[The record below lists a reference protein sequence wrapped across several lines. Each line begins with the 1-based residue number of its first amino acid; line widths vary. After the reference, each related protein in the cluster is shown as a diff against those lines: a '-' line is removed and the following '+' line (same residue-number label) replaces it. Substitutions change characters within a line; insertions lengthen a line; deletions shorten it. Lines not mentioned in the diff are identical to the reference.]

1 MLYIKKHFR
10 NFTII
15 SAVAA
20 LAFFNFWADN
30 DKILRN
36 VYVGNVNLSR
46 LNKSEAEN
54 TLKSSSEN
62 LLNAPL
68 KIIVGDFVKSTTLES
83 IGAEINLQKTIEAV
97 YQIGRVGPWYKKA
110 YEKFKLF
117 FKTENLKFKYS
128 INKEKLNQ
136 KMLEYFPTLEQ
147 PSQSATLIYDARK
160 NSFMPKKESLG
171 HVVDKGPIVLAMEN
185 YIENL
190 QLQDIRSSVVMDYP
204 QVMLDGIS
212 QAQDQAQS
220 IISSAPY
227 LLILANDEIAPL
239 ENQTLASFLQFTPD
253 QSGRNQLNLEIS
265 TSTVAIFLN
274 TVGIGFNKPVIDAV
288 LVVEDHK
295 VAAFNLPQ
303 EGRTIAIDQSVSSII
318 EALNSRQKEIK
329 IYFTYQQPKVDE
341 EKIKEYGL
349 TAKLGQGVSN
359 FFGSSESRKFNI
371 SLGASKFNGLLIK
384 PGEEFSFNDILGDV
398 DKEHGWK
405 AELVIKNGGVSPDY
419 GGGLCQVSTTMFRA
433 AVNAGLQI
441 TERYPHAFPVRYYD
455 PQGFDATI
463 YPPSPDLKFINNT
476 PNYLMIQ
483 TKIEG
488 NNLYFEIFGTNDSRI
503 TKVLGPYI
511 TQQSSDGSL
520 STKLTQQV
528 WKNGEIW
535 FEKTF
540 YSNYQSPNKFKIQRN
555 PLE

>member
-1 MLYIKKHFR
+1 MIYVKKHFR
-10 NFTII
+10 NFFVV
-15 SAVAA
+15 SAVVA
-20 LAFFNFWADN
+20 LAFFNFWADS
-30 DKILRN
+30 DKISRN
-36 VYVGNVNLSR
+36 VYMGNINLSR
-46 LNKSEAEN
+46 LSKPDAEN
-54 TLKSSSEN
+54 VLKSYSKS
-62 LLNAPL
+62 LLDAPL
-68 KIIVGDFVKSTTLES
+68 KIIVGDSIKSTNLRS
-83 IGAEINLQKTIEAV
+83 IGTEINLSESVDLAYDV
-97 YQIGRVGPWYKKA
+97 DRVGPWYKRV

-117 FKTENLKFKYS
+117 FIKEDLKLKYS
-128 INKEKLNQ
+128 ISSDTLNQ
-136 KMLEYFPTLEQ
+136 KMSEYFPALEQ
-147 PSQSATLIYDARK
+147 PAQNATLIYDAQK
-160 NSFMPKKESLG
+160 NSFVPQKENIG
-171 HVVDKGPIVLAMEN
+171 HILDKQPIMSAVAN
-185 YIENL
+185 YVENL
-190 QLQDIRSSVVMDYP
+190 QVEDINTIVITDHPKVTLSGLAQAMDE
-204 QVMLDGIS
+204 
-212 QAQDQAQS
+212 AQNILKKS
-220 IISSAPY
+220 PY
-227 LLILANDEIAPL
+227 LLILEQDEIVPL
-239 ENQTLASFLQFTPD
+239 DILTTVSFLQFVPD
-253 QSGRNQLNLEIS
+253 QSGLDKLQLEIN
-265 TSTVAIFLN
+265 TSTIKTFLN
-274 TVGIGFNKPVIDAV
+274 TVGVGFNKPTIDAV

-295 VAAFNLPQ
+295 VVAFNLPQ
-303 EGRTIAIDQSVSSII
+303 EGRTLSVDKSTASITD
-318 EALNSRQKEIK
+318 ALGNHAQEIK
-329 IYFTYQQPKVDE
+329 IYFDYQKPVVDE
-341 EKIKEYGL
+341 NKIKEYGL
-349 TAKLGQGVSN
+349 TARLGQGMSN
-359 FFGSSESRKFNI
+359 FFGSSESRHFNI

-384 PGEEFSFNDILGDV
+384 PGEEFSFDNVLGDV

-483 TKIEG
+483 TRIEG

-503 TKVLGPYI
+503 TKVLGPSTI
-511 TQQSSDGSL
+511 KSSPNGSL